1 MATEKRFVVLVEA
14 CNGSSGLTW
23 STVVLDTS
31 DGARAIRTAREV
43 EKLGYKID
51 WENEDQVKVLRLE
64 PEKIYPERVFE
75 CADDSFDRSPVV
87 YKRCRDASAG
97 VLVEYFFDPKLAY
110 EFGMSMATRFPSE
123 PIEG

>member
-51 WENEDQVKVLRLE
+51 WESEDRVIVLCLE
-64 PEKIYPERVFE
+64 PEKVYPEVPSSARIT
-75 CADDSFDRSPVV
+75 RSIEVPSST
-87 YKRCRDASAG
+87 RSARA
-97 VLVEYFFDPKLAY
+97 LP
-110 EFGMSMATRFPSE
+110 
-123 PIEG
+123 